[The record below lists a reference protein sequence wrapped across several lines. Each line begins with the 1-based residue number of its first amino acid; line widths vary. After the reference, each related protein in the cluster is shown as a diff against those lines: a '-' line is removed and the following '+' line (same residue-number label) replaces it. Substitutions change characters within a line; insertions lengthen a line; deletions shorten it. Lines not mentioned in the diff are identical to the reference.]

1 RVRPRSRRSAGAMVC
16 CMSARSDAMI
26 ATGSGAVCA
35 RQSVSSRWCTAPAD
49 ALPISYGI
57 VSRSGN
63 ERTRSS
69 PSQAASSARQR
80 RARSSLGA
88 TTTTVLRETSTSDA
102 HANARA
108 PAVAS
113 AILVERRSSRRSA
126 RSRNRSLRSASA
138 RMPPR
143 RAADPTAVVLAIEL
157 VHRSLDAVADR
168 DLRGLG
174 PADDHLVRVS
184 ALVRRE
190 WREHVLREV
199 GDLDGRIHRGDAD
212 PQARKPL
219 ADLARDRAHPVV
231 RSRTATLA
239 QPHLAEGEVDLVEDD
254 EERVG
259 REPVAVEQLPDGTPA
274 VVHERLR
281 SRDGDPQ
288 IAERALS
295 DTRLRGLGVE
305 FQARTL
311 GESVRDLETDVVAR
325 VGVPIARITEADDEA
340 IDAWRS
346 AAREEFRQM
355 DQAFSPFYLKDAE
368 KGLHRKRRWGP
379 ADAYRSKD
387 TREGPP
393 TGPLAAMRVCR
404 RGARDPGSGR

>member
-1 RVRPRSRRSAGAMVC
+1 
-16 CMSARSDAMI
+16 
-26 ATGSGAVCA
+26 
-35 RQSVSSRWCTAPAD
+35 
-49 ALPISYGI
+49 
-57 VSRSGN
+57 
-63 ERTRSS
+63 

-88 TTTTVLRETSTSDA
+88 TTTTVLRETWTSDA

-143 RAADPTAVVLAIEL
+143 RAADP
-157 VHRSLDAVADR
+157 
-168 DLRGLG
+168 G
-174 PADDHLVRVS
+174 
-184 ALVRRE
+184 
-190 WREHVLREV
+190 
-199 GDLDGRIHRGDAD
+199 
-212 PQARKPL
+212 
-219 ADLARDRAHPVV
+219 
-231 RSRTATLA
+231 
-239 QPHLAEGEVDLVEDD
+239 
-254 EERVG
+254 
-259 REPVAVEQLPDGTPA
+259 AVEGRPDGTPA

>member
-1 RVRPRSRRSAGAMVC
+1 MVC
-16 CMSARSDAMI
+16 CMSARSDATT

-35 RQSVSSRWCTAPAD
+35 RHNVSRRWCTAPAD

-80 RARSSLGA
+80 RARSSRGA
-88 TTTTVLRETSTSDA
+88 TTTTVLRETWTSDA

-113 AILVERRSSRRSA
+113 AILVERPSSRRSA

-199 GDLDGRIHRGDAD
+199 GDLDSGIHRGDAD

-231 RSRTATLA
+231 RSRSAT
-239 QPHLAEGEVDLVEDD
+239 
-254 EERVG
+254 
-259 REPVAVEQLPDGTPA
+259 
-274 VVHERLR
+274 
-281 SRDGDPQ
+281 
-288 IAERALS
+288 
-295 DTRLRGLGVE
+295 
-305 FQARTL
+305 
-311 GESVRDLETDVVAR
+311 
-325 VGVPIARITEADDEA
+325 
-340 IDAWRS
+340 
-346 AAREEFRQM
+346 REEFRQM